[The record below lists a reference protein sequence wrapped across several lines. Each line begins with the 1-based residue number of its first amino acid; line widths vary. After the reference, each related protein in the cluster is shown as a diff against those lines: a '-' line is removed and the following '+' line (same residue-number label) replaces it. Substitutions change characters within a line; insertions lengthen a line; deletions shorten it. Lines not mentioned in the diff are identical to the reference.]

1 MRRTDD
7 GPANIDTLPGGA
19 PSLGRPGWMSGRAIN
34 PPGTWMFASG
44 AARRRASARTAT
56 AADWG
61 CASLLQQESVL
72 ADWIV
77 ALTSLDTG
85 AVSGLEQ

>member
-7 GPANIDTLPGGA
+7 GPANVDTLPGGA
-19 PSLGRPGWMSGRAIN
+19 PSVGRTGWMSGRAIN